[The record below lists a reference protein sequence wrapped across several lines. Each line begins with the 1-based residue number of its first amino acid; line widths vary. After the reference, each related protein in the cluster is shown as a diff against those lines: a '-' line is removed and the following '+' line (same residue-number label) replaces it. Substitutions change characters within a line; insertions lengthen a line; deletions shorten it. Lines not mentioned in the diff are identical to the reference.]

1 MFRKEGII
9 MKILPTDL
17 QILNTIYNKY
27 YDKFKSFSKKDS
39 DRSCKIFIPIDI
51 ALIAKELEVDVD
63 IIFGRLYYH
72 LEQKYGYK
80 SSDGAKVA
88 FFTLKVGADKHCI
101 NFPYMASV
109 LANLRDREKKDSAAT
124 NIAIF
129 SLIIAGLSIVVSI
142 VVSILVSKSG

>member
-1 MFRKEGII
+1 MN
-9 MKILPTDL
+9 ILPTDL

-39 DRSCKIFIPIDI
+39 DRSSKIFIPIDI
-51 ALIAKELEVDVD
+51 ALIAKELEVDAD

-80 SSDGAKVA
+80 HSKDTKVA
-88 FFTLKVGADKHCI
+88 FFTLQAGTDKNCI

-109 LANLRDREKKDSAAT
+109 LANLRDREKKHSIAT
-124 NIAIF
+124 KIAIF
-129 SLIIAGLSIVVSI
+129 SLIIAVASSIIAIISLLSTNP
-142 VVSILVSKSG
+142 G

>member
-1 MFRKEGII
+1 

-39 DRSCKIFIPIDI
+39 DRSSKIFIPIDI
-51 ALIAKELEVDVD
+51 TLIAKELEVDVD

-80 SSDGAKVA
+80 RSKGAKVS
-88 FFTLKVGADKHCI
+88 FFTLQTGADKNCI

-109 LANLRDREKKDSAAT
+109 LANLRDREKKHSTAT
-124 NIAIF
+124 NIAFF
-129 SLIIAGLSIVVSI
+129 SLAIAGLSLLASI

>member
-1 MFRKEGII
+1 

-27 YDKFKSFSKKDS
+27 YNKFKSFSKKDS
-39 DRSCKIFIPIDI
+39 DRSSKTFIPIDI
-51 ALIAKELEVDVD
+51 TLIAKELEVDVD

-80 SSDGAKVA
+80 RSKGAKVS
-88 FFTLKVGADKHCI
+88 FFTLQTGADKNCI

-109 LANLRDREKKDSAAT
+109 LANLRDREKKHSTAT
-124 NIAIF
+124 NIAFF
-129 SLIIAGLSIVVSI
+129 SLAIAGLSLLASI